1 MQFVMI
7 FSLILAVLAVV
18 FALQNTAMV
27 TLSFFIWTF
36 NSPLAL
42 LLLIA
47 LTIGAIIT
55 SILTLP
61 GWVKNKRSSSV
72 HRKEV
77 AGMEESLAKYRTDL
91 IDTQNKNKD
100 LRQKII
106 EVEEA
111 KEALEKAQEK
121 ALHEVEDLRTALG
134 KSKLT
139 AEEAEIARKEAI
151 DARNQMDQ
159 ALKEMDQRLASVS
172 QESENAGKS
181 VTEFESLTEEEA
193 AAEASPDQLETD
205 AADVLPAEPQVHGD
219 ENNGEHSAEP
229 ETPESEEEQRPHHF
243 W

>member
-18 FALQNTAMV
+18 FALQNTATV

-36 NSPLAL
+36 ESPLAL
-42 LLLIA
+42 LLLIV

-55 SILTLP
+55 TIVSLP
-61 GWVKNKRSSSV
+61 GWIKARHSTTVHKR
-72 HRKEV
+72 EV

-111 KEALEKAQEK
+111 KEALAKAQEK
-121 ALHEVEDLRTALG
+121 TLHEVDDLRAALND
-134 KSKLT
+134 SQLT
-139 AEEAEIARKEAI
+139 AEQAEIARQEAI
-151 DARNQMDQ
+151 EARAQMDK
-159 ALKEMDQRLASVS
+159 ALSEMDERLASVTR
-172 QESENAGKS
+172 EMERAD
-181 VTEFESLTEEEA
+181 EA
-193 AAEASPDQLETD
+193 NEANELLPSCGETVLHADPVVSD
-205 AADVLPAEPQVHGD
+205 AAGQAEPVPVSDDDLLDEPLED
-219 ENNGEHSAEP
+219 ENSKPAGQEHK
-229 ETPESEEEQRPHHF
+229 PHHF

>member
-1 MQFVMI
+1 MQFVVI

-27 TLSFFIWTF
+27 TLTFFVWTF
-36 NSPLAL
+36 ESPLAL

-55 SILTLP
+55 TIVSLP
-61 GWVKNKRSSSV
+61 GWIKTRRSTTVHKR
-72 HRKEV
+72 EV

-111 KEALEKAQEK
+111 KETLAKAQEK
-121 ALHEVEDLRTALG
+121 TLHEIDDLRAALND
-134 KSKLT
+134 SKLT
-139 AEEAEIARKEAI
+139 AEQAEIARQEAI
-151 DARNQMDQ
+151 DARDQIDQ
-159 ALKEMDQRLASVS
+159 ALLEMDQRLASVAR
-172 QESENAGKS
+172 EAERADEANE
-181 VTEFESLTEEEA
+181 TIESLTSYDETASQADTFDSDVVSQVEPLPVSDDELVDEPSDGEE
-193 AAEASPDQLETD
+193 S
-205 AADVLPAEPQVHGD
+205 
-219 ENNGEHSAEP
+219 EP
-229 ETPESEEEQRPHHF
+229 EDEEHKPHHF

>member
-1 MQFVMI
+1 MQFVVI

-27 TLSFFIWTF
+27 TLTFFVWTF
-36 NSPLAL
+36 ESPLAL

-55 SILTLP
+55 TIVSLP
-61 GWVKNKRSSSV
+61 GWIKTRRSTTVHKR
-72 HRKEV
+72 EV

-111 KEALEKAQEK
+111 KETLAKAQEK
-121 ALHEVEDLRTALG
+121 TLHEIDDLRTALND
-134 KSKLT
+134 SKLT
-139 AEEAEIARKEAI
+139 AEQAEIARQEAI
-151 DARNQMDQ
+151 DARDQMDQ
-159 ALKEMDQRLASVS
+159 ALLEMDQRLASVNREVERADEANETIEPLTSYDETAS
-172 QESENAGKS
+172 QADPFDSDVVSQAEPLPVSDDELVDEPSDDEESEP
-181 VTEFESLTEEEA
+181 VDEE
-193 AAEASPDQLETD
+193 
-205 AADVLPAEPQVHGD
+205 HK
-219 ENNGEHSAEP
+219 
-229 ETPESEEEQRPHHF
+229 PHHF

>member
-36 NSPLAL
+36 ESPLAL

-55 SILTLP
+55 TIVSLP
-61 GWVKNKRSSSV
+61 GWLKARHSTTVHKR
-72 HRKEV
+72 EV

-111 KEALEKAQEK
+111 KETLAKAQEK
-121 ALHEVEDLRTALG
+121 TLHEVDDLRAALNN
-134 KSKLT
+134 SQLT
-139 AEEAEIARKEAI
+139 AEQAEIARQEAI
-151 DARNQMDQ
+151 EARAQMDK
-159 ALKEMDQRLASVS
+159 ALLEMDERLASVTR
-172 QESENAGKS
+172 EAERADGANGASELLPS
-181 VTEFESLTEEEA
+181 YS
-193 AAEASPDQLETD
+193 ETVPHADAVVSD
-205 AADVLPAEPQVHGD
+205 AAGQAEPLPVSDDELLDEPLED
-219 ENNGEHSAEP
+219 ENSKPADEEHK
-229 ETPESEEEQRPHHF
+229 PHHF

>member
-36 NSPLAL
+36 ESPLAL

-55 SILTLP
+55 TIVSLP
-61 GWVKNKRSSSV
+61 GWIKTRHSTTVHKR
-72 HRKEV
+72 EV

-100 LRQKII
+100 LRQKIM

-111 KEALEKAQEK
+111 KETLAKAQEK
-121 ALHEVEDLRTALG
+121 TLHEIDDLRAALND
-134 KSKLT
+134 SQLT
-139 AEEAEIARKEAI
+139 AEQAEIARQEAI
-151 DARNQMDQ
+151 EARAQMDK
-159 ALKEMDQRLASVS
+159 ALLEMDERLASVTREAERADGVNGAD
-172 QESENAGKS
+172 QL
-181 VTEFESLTEEEA
+181 LTSYGETVPHA
-193 AAEASPDQLETD
+193 AAVVSDVASQ
-205 AADVLPAEPQVHGD
+205 AEPL
-219 ENNGEHSAEP
+219 
-229 ETPESEEEQRPHHF
+229 PESDAELPDEPSEDEDSGPADEEHKPHHF